1 MCTAPLNQY
10 RENQFRSADCAR
22 ALPGLQV
29 CSLEFSPAHPDMS
42 PSSRCVL
49 LPEVPVV
56 AADWTSAAV
65 LSTAGEISIKPSAGA
80 GQHLASARP
89 ILCHAPAIAAHLK
102 VDRFQ
107 AADVLE
113 LFAFVRPAAFSL
125 PTIAGLA
132 DVFGLLRPAS
142 LEDQP
147 LTLIAVV
154 KTLLSELTRIPDI
167 EAKMLAG
174 VAGAMSRGGWAWGPS
189 VLAALGG
196 DPNTA
201 KGYGPAAGL
210 RVWMNLPEWEERAP
224 PPPPGSEPIAPEESE
239 ARLAELLGGDA
250 EIRMAQR
257 TYTRNI
263 TAAFQPRNE
272 PDQPLLALVEAGTG
286 IGKTLGYV
294 APASL
299 WAQRNGGAVW
309 LSTFTR
315 NLQRQLDQELDK
327 LYPDPDKK
335 RRKVVIRKG
344 RENYLCLLNYEEAL
358 NRLQTQPHEAIALG
372 LLARWAGATRNGDM
386 VGGDLPGWLPE
397 ILSRERTLG
406 LTDRRGECI
415 YAACSH
421 YQKCFIE
428 RTVRRARHAE
438 IVVANHA
445 LVMAQ
450 AALGGLDDAARPTRY
465 VFDEGHH
472 IFAAADSAF
481 SAHLSGLE
489 TADLRRWLL
498 GAEGAAGRS
507 RARGLKRRAEDL
519 MAEGNATGGALTA
532 ALDEALAAA
541 RALPGP
547 GWRNRVKDD
556 QPRGPA
562 ESFLAFVRKQVIAR
576 SDAGSPY
583 SLETDITPPI
593 DGLLP
598 AAKQLEG
605 ALAQLEGPLRGLM
618 TGFTRLLDSEASE
631 LDSNTRARIEAIIRT
646 VERRGLLPV
655 TAWRSMLA
663 ALRESTPPEFVD
675 WFAVE
680 RTDGYDLDVGLHR
693 HWVDPTLPFAR
704 ALADHTHGLAVTSA
718 TLLNGDADEEADWA
732 GAEQRVGASHL
743 APPVARA
750 SLASPFDYANCT
762 RVIVITDVRK
772 DDMAQV
778 AAAYRE
784 LFLASG
790 GGALGLF
797 TAITRLREVHRQI
810 AAPLEE
816 ASLPLYAQHV
826 DAMDISTL
834 VDIFRAEE
842 DACLLG
848 TDAVREG
855 VDVPGRSLRMVVFDR
870 VPWARPDILHK
881 ARRAAFGK
889 RTYDDA
895 ITRLRLK
902 QAFGRLIRRQ
912 TDHGVFVLMDS
923 MMPSRLKG
931 AFPKG
936 TPFLRLGLKDAV
948 EQVRTF
954 LAQP

>member
-1 MCTAPLNQY
+1 M
-10 RENQFRSADCAR
+10 S
-22 ALPGLQV
+22 LP
-29 CSLEFSPAHPDMS
+29 
-42 PSSRCVL
+42 SRRVL
-49 LPEVPVV
+49 IPEVPVA
-56 AADWTSAAV
+56 AADWTSTAI
-65 LSTAGEISIKPSAGA
+65 LSPAGEISIKPSNAA
-80 GQHLASARP
+80 SQTLASATP
-89 ILCHAPAIAAHLK
+89 ILCHAPAVAAHLK
-102 VDRFQ
+102 TDRFA

-113 LFAFVRPAAFSL
+113 LFAFVRPATFCL
-125 PTIAGLA
+125 PTAAGLA
-132 DVFGLLRPAS
+132 DAFRLQRPTT

-147 LTLIAVV
+147 LALVTVV
-154 KTLLSELTRIPDI
+154 KILLTELTNIADI

-196 DPNTA
+196 DPNET

-239 ARLAELLGGDA
+239 ARLAELIGGDA
-250 EIRMAQR
+250 ETRMAQR
-257 TYTRNI
+257 TYTRNV
-263 TAAFQPRNE
+263 TAAFQPRE
-272 PDQPLLALVEAGTG
+272 DPDQPLLALVEAGTG

-294 APASL
+294 APAIL

-309 LSTFTR
+309 LATFTR

-358 NRLQTQPHEAIALG
+358 NRLQSQPHDAVALG

-386 VGGDLPGWLPE
+386 IGGDLPGWLPE

-406 LTDRRGECI
+406 LADRRGECI

-421 YQKCFIE
+421 YQKCFVE

-481 SAHLSGLE
+481 SANLSGLE

-498 GAEGAAGRS
+498 GAEGGTGRS

-519 MAEGNATGGALTA
+519 MAESNAAGGALLA

-541 RALPGP
+541 RALPAP
-547 GWRNRVKDD
+547 GWRNRVKDGT
-556 QPRGPA
+556 PRGPA
-562 ESFLAFVRKQVIAR
+562 ETFLTLVRKQVMAR

-583 SLETDITPPI
+583 SLEAETEPPI
-593 DGLLP
+593 EELLP
-598 AAKQLEG
+598 AAKLLEG
-605 ALAQLEGPLRGLM
+605 ALAQLESPLRGL
-618 TGFTRLLDSEASE
+618 TAGFARVLDTESSEI
-631 LDSNTRARIEAIIRT
+631 DSNTRSRIEAIIRT
-646 VERRGLLPV
+646 IERRGLIPV
-655 TAWRSMLA
+655 AAWRSMLS

-675 WFAVE
+675 WFAVD
-680 RTDGYDLDVGLHR
+680 RTDGYELDVGLHR

-704 ALADHTHGLAVTSA
+704 ALADHTHGLAITSA
-718 TLLNGDADEEADWA
+718 TLLNGDADQDADWSN
-732 GAEQRVGASHL
+732 AEQRVGASHL
-743 APPVARA
+743 APPVART

-762 RVIVITDVRK
+762 RVIVVTDVRK
-772 DDMAQV
+772 DDMTQV

-784 LFLASG
+784 LFLAAE

-810 AAPLEE
+810 STPLEE

-826 DAMDISTL
+826 DGMDISTL

-912 TDHGVFVLMDS
+912 TDHGVFVLLDS

-948 EQVRTF
+948 AEAHAF
-954 LAQP
+954 LKQSQL

>member
-1 MCTAPLNQY
+1 M
-10 RENQFRSADCAR
+10 S
-22 ALPGLQV
+22 LP
-29 CSLEFSPAHPDMS
+29 
-42 PSSRCVL
+42 SRRVL
-49 LPEVPVV
+49 IPEVPVV
-56 AADWTSAAV
+56 AADWTSTV
-65 LSTAGEISIKPSAGA
+65 ILSPAGEIATKPSATA
-80 GQHLASARP
+80 GQHLVSAQP
-89 ILCHAPAIAAHLK
+89 ILCHGPSIAAHLQT
-102 VDRFQ
+102 DRFA

-113 LFAFVRPAAFSL
+113 LFAFTRPAAFCL
-125 PTIAGLA
+125 PTVSGLS
-132 DVFGLLRPAS
+132 DVFQLPRPAG

-147 LTLIAVV
+147 LTLITIV
-154 KTLLSELTRIPDI
+154 KILLTELTSIPVV
-167 EAKMLAG
+167 EAKMMAG
-174 VAGAMSRGGWAWGPS
+174 VAGAMSRGGWVWGPS

-210 RVWMNLPEWEERAP
+210 RIWMNLPQWEDRAP

-239 ARLAELLGGDA
+239 ARLAELIGGDA
-250 EIRMAQR
+250 ETRMAQR

-263 TAAFQPRNE
+263 TAAFQPRQD

-309 LSTFTR
+309 LATFTR

-327 LYPDPDKK
+327 LYPDQDKK

-358 NRLQTQPHEAIALG
+358 NRLQTQPHDAVALG

-386 VGGDLPGWLPE
+386 IGGDLPGWLPE

-406 LTDRRGECI
+406 LADRRGECI

-421 YQKCFIE
+421 YQKCFVE

-450 AALGGLDDAARPTRY
+450 AALGGLDDAVRPTRY

-489 TADLRRWLL
+489 TADLRRWLI
-498 GAEGAAGRS
+498 GAEGSGGRS
-507 RARGLKRRAEDL
+507 RARGLKRRADDL
-519 MAEGNATGGALTA
+519 MAEGNAGGGALSA
-532 ALDEALAAA
+532 ALDSALAAA
-541 RALPGP
+541 RALPAP
-547 GWRNRVKDD
+547 GWRNRIKDNL
-556 QPRGPA
+556 PRGPA
-562 ESFLAFVRKQVIAR
+562 EAFLAFVRTQVMAR

-583 SLETDITPPI
+583 SLEAETEPHI

-605 ALAQLEGPLRGLM
+605 ALAQLESPLRGLV
-618 TGFTRLLDSEASE
+618 TGFARLLDTEATE
-631 LDSNTRARIEAIIRT
+631 LESNTRARIEALIRT
-646 VERRGLLPV
+646 IERRGLIPV
-655 TAWRSMLA
+655 TAWRSMLS
-663 ALRESTPPEFVD
+663 ALHETTPPEFVD
-675 WFAVE
+675 WLAVD
-680 RTDGYDLDVGLHR
+680 RTDGYDFDVGLHR
-693 HWVDPTLPFAR
+693 HWIDPTLPFAR
-704 ALADHTHGLAVTSA
+704 ALADHTHGLAITSA
-718 TLLNGDADEEADWA
+718 TLLNGHADQDADWA
-732 GAEQRVGASHL
+732 NAEQRVGASHL
-743 APPVARA
+743 APPVARI

-762 RVIVITDVRK
+762 RVVVVTDVRK
-772 DDMAQV
+772 DDMVQV

-784 LFLASG
+784 LFMAAG

-810 AAPLEE
+810 AGALEE
-816 ASLPLYAQHV
+816 AALPLYAQHV

-842 DACLLG
+842 NACLLG

-902 QAFGRLIRRQ
+902 QAFGRLIRRE
-912 TDHGVFVLMDS
+912 TDHGVFVLLDS

-948 EQVRTF
+948 TEVRTF
-954 LAQP
+954 LERPQLSA

>member
-1 MCTAPLNQY
+1 MP
-10 RENQFRSADCAR
+10 
-22 ALPGLQV
+22 
-29 CSLEFSPAHPDMS
+29 SPP
-42 PSSRCVL
+42 RRVL
-49 LPEVPVV
+49 IPEVPVV

-65 LSTAGEISIKPSAGA
+65 LSPAGEITIKPSAAA

-89 ILCHAPAIAAHLK
+89 ILCHAPAIATHLQ
-102 VDRFQ
+102 VERFA

-113 LFAFVRPAAFSL
+113 LFAFVRPATFCL
-125 PTIAGLA
+125 PTVAGL
-132 DVFGLLRPAS
+132 VTTFNLPRPAT

-147 LTLIAVV
+147 LTLITVV
-154 KTLLSELTRIPDI
+154 KALLTELTCIPDL

-196 DPNTA
+196 DPNVGN
-201 KGYGPAAGL
+201 GYGPAAGL
-210 RVWMNLPEWEERAP
+210 RVWMNLPEWEERPP
-224 PPPPGSEPIAPEESE
+224 PPPPGSEPITPEESE

-250 EIRMAQR
+250 ETRMTQR
-257 TYTRNI
+257 TYARNI
-263 TAAFQPRNE
+263 TAAFQPRQE
-272 PDQPLLALVEAGTG
+272 PDQPLLAIVEAGTG

-309 LSTFTR
+309 LATFTR
-315 NLQRQLDQELDK
+315 NLQRQLDQELDR
-327 LYPDPDKK
+327 LYPDPDNK

-358 NRLQTQPHEAIALG
+358 NHLQTQPHDSVALG
-372 LLARWAGATRNGDM
+372 LLARWAGTTGNGDM
-386 VGGDLPGWLPE
+386 IGGDLPGWLPE
-397 ILSRERTLG
+397 ILGRERTLS
-406 LTDRRGECI
+406 LADRRGECI
-415 YAACSH
+415 YSACSH

-438 IVVANHA
+438 IVIANHA

-498 GAEGAAGRS
+498 GAEGTGGRN

-519 MAEGNATGGALTA
+519 IAESDNTTGALSAT
-532 ALDEALAAA
+532 LDEALAAA
-541 RALPGP
+541 RALPAP
-547 GWRNRVKDD
+547 GWRNRLKDGG
-556 QPRGPA
+556 PRGAA
-562 ESFLAFVRKQVIAR
+562 ESFLALVRRQVMAR
-576 SDAGSPY
+576 TDTGLPY
-583 SLETDITPPI
+583 SLETDIKPHI

-598 AAKQLEG
+598 SAIQLEG

-618 TGFTRLLDSEASE
+618 SGFARLLDTEASE
-631 LDSNTRARIEAIIRT
+631 LDTNTRARIEALVRT

-655 TAWRSMLA
+655 TVWRSMLA
-663 ALRESTPPEFVD
+663 ALRESTPAEFVD

-693 HWVDPTLPFAR
+693 HWIDPTLPFAR
-704 ALADHTHGLAVTSA
+704 ALADHTHGLAITSA
-718 TLLNGDADEEADWA
+718 TLLNGDADQAADWA
-732 GAEQRVGASHL
+732 NADQRVGASHL

-772 DDMAQV
+772 DDMTQV

-784 LFLASG
+784 LFLAAG

-810 AAPLEE
+810 AAALEE
-816 ASLPLYAQHV
+816 AGLPLYAQHV

-855 VDVPGRSLRMVVFDR
+855 VDVPSRSLRMVVFDR

-912 TDHGVFVLMDS
+912 TDRGVFVLLDS
-923 MMPSRLKG
+923 AMPSRLKG
-931 AFPKG
+931 AFPKS
-936 TPFLRLGLKDAV
+936 TPFLRLGLEDAAA
-948 EQVRTF
+948 QLRGF
-954 LAQP
+954 LAHQ